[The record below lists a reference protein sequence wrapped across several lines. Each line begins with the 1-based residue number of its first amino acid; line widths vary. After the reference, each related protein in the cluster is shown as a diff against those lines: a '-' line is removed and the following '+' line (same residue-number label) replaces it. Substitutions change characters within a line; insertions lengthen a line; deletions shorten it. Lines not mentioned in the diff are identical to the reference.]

1 MVQLFFLFKHGNRGY
16 SLLSLV
22 VNEYVLVL
30 EKAVYQDYDLF
41 LQNKSNTLQLLQ
53 FQILHVFIISK

>member
-1 MVQLFFLFKHGNRGY
+1 MEIEVIVY
-16 SLLSLV
+16 SVLWLM
-22 VNEYVLVL
+22 NMCLVL